1 MCTFQDA
8 PYSTEL
14 FRELQSM
21 HAALL
26 ARSTTTQHHEASP
39 PSPEIVI
46 QNASKLIQSMK
57 PTRASLITVKDARGV
72 TIGEGVDSK
81 EVTAAP
87 GRRSKEILAYFRAVV
102 RKQLALMKQ

>member
-1 MCTFQDA
+1 MYMFQDA

-26 ARSTTTQHHEASP
+26 ARSTTIRHHDASL
-39 PSPEIVI
+39 PSSEVVI
-46 QNASKLIQSMK
+46 PNASKLILSMM
-57 PTRASLITVKDARGV
+57 PACASLVTVNNAREV
-72 TIGEGVDSK
+72 TAGKGFDSK

-87 GRRSKEILAYFRAVV
+87 GRRSKEVLAYFRAVV